1 MNSKEWQNVIIIF
14 FSILFLIFVQTRIS
28 QKIELKPCE
37 ISSVSSNVVI
47 IPEIVSSNVVSSNII
62 MDMLIEETTSK
73 NKVIVPLII
82 ETTTNASSMMIES
95 SNIVPSSNTIPKNI
109 DIVGSANTLA
119 SSNVIESSNVLEIVE
134 IQEDNREKI
143 DITIIKNYPYFH
155 ENTILST
162 PISCEILKTRQT
174 MRDNCFNFLEND
186 EKL

>member
-1 MNSKEWQNVIIIF
+1 MNSKEWQIVIIIF
-14 FSILFLIFVQTRIS
+14 FSILFLLFVQIRIS

-82 ETTTNASSMMIES
+82 ETTNASSMMIES

-119 SSNVIESSNVLEIVE
+119 SSNIIESSNVSEIVE

-162 PISCEILKTRQT
+162 PISCEILKTRKT
-174 MRDNCFNFLEND
+174 LRENNFFFLE
-186 EKL
+186 K